1 MASSGFAPP
10 INTSIFIPEV
20 DWQESIHKARPPP
33 RIENFNFAKS
43 AIHSVSRFLIPC
55 HMPFW
60 DWQHK
65 TLYFTLNTFDSMLQ
79 KTGSQFFFDA
89 VSRGLTWDRPAK
101 SRSGTASCKHAHS
114 SSVQLFGFC
123 SCCCCFVNGGDGG
136 LLVLFVCFTSCMHGR
151 GCSRNRALVSSE
163 AHYCPFPIGCSR
175 NQS

>member
-1 MASSGFAPP
+1 
-10 INTSIFIPEV
+10 
-20 DWQESIHKARPPP
+20 
-33 RIENFNFAKS
+33 
-43 AIHSVSRFLIPC
+43 
-55 HMPFW
+55 
-60 DWQHK
+60 
-65 TLYFTLNTFDSMLQ
+65 MLQ
-79 KTGSQFFFDA
+79 LTGSQFFFDA

-163 AHYCPFPIGCSR
+163 AHYSVLPLPIGCSR

>member
-101 SRSGTASCKHAHS
+101 YRSGTASCKHAVTELKIDNNTCAFIFS
-114 SSVQLFGFC
+114 ATFWFLFLLLLFC
-123 SCCCCFVNGGDGG
+123 
-136 LLVLFVCFTSCMHGR
+136 
-151 GCSRNRALVSSE
+151 
-163 AHYCPFPIGCSR
+163 
-175 NQS
+175 